1 MKGKAPD
8 LYSESLNELVKTG
21 VVGRYK
27 FRHPGRYNYEKLD
40 AYLVDSEVNSLIT
53 YGIDP
58 ERVFIIERNGFLSCG
73 INDID
78 KLLKPLKRSIRHEL
92 EDILNDIKD
101 LRRMEIDYES
111 PVPGLYAT
119 LRRMP
124 RNLRTLQEL

>member
-27 FRHPGRYNYEKLD
+27 FCHPGRYNYEKLD

-111 PVPGLYAT
+111 PVPGLYAQV
-119 LRRMP
+119 R
-124 RNLRTLQEL
+124 